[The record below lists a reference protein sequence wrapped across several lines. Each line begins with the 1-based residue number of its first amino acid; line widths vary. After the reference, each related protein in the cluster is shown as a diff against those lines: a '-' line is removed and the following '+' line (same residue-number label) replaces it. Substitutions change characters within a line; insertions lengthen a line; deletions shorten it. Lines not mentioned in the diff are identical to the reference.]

1 MTVDSHHLNRE
12 ENDTTRLAL
21 GTGYRLIY
29 SFPDRKY
36 CRNIHLFHVSLFRH
50 PFRHSKYIR
59 HSYSRSA
66 ALILMSHDSLGQ
78 THSDICRTLDFPQL
92 VDSRDIPLPYTPDSD
107 ALQDKYQDT
116 RKLSEH
122 SSGATIGS
130 NSDS

>member
-21 GTGYRLIY
+21 GTGYRLY
-29 SFPDRKY
+29 
-36 CRNIHLFHVSLFRH
+36 LFFSRSEILSEFSSISRFATPTPVG
-50 PFRHSKYIR
+50 HSKYIR

-92 VDSRDIPLPYTPDSD
+92 VDSRVLPLPYTPDSD
-107 ALQDKYQDT
+107 AFQDKYQYT